1 MLGNFDNH
9 GGAIVVVRQHLQF
22 LVVHAGSVVTGGA
35 RSSPWVAHA
44 GSIAALYQMRWACP
58 AQQHLQHTCRDARV

>member
-44 GSIAALYQMRWACP
+44 GSIAAL
-58 AQQHLQHTCRDARV
+58 